1 MPMPPLMQSVARPFF
16 ALRFCISWSSVTTT
30 RHASLPR
37 PPKIPDQHNY
47 PAADDI
53 AICKPPKIP
62 LLPEESKPH
71 VVQHH
76 CCSFWPC
83 WGLLPRLFTC
93 YCTLKLIR
101 PKSFRLLSRL
111 ETERIREC
119 CNLYEF
125 GIQCDIKVG
134 TVMELSIP
142 RVAPCCPGLSL
153 IIGSV
158 VCPANRTQS
167 AAKSV
172 YRLLPMAH

>member
-1 MPMPPLMQSVARPFF
+1 MLVSSPAPSSSSLRHLSTHIAMPMPPLMQSVARPFF

-93 YCTLKLIR
+93 CCTLKID
-101 PKSFRLLSRL
+101 PTEKLSPSTAAGDR
-111 ETERIREC
+111 T
-119 CNLYEF
+119 N
-125 GIQCDIKVG
+125 
-134 TVMELSIP
+134 P
-142 RVAPCCPGLSL
+142 RVLRPFGNLEFSATSKLARSWSPGFL
-153 IIGSV
+153 
-158 VCPANRTQS
+158 A
-167 AAKSV
+167 
-172 YRLLPMAH
+172 